1 MRLSVAPDCV
11 EMDTRNRFHTR
22 ESYALMRLEH
32 VGVVAVCCV
41 IVLLRIDALD
51 WARFIGALVF
61 IDIVGYLPGAIAF
74 RRRRGPAISPVFHYL
89 YNITHSYLTWA
100 AIVAAWAMLIGAFE
114 VAMLAV
120 PIHLSA
126 DRGLF
131 GNVFKPVS
139 LPFEPMRCEQTAS
152 HKHGACEQ
160 PPSGEFG

>member
-1 MRLSVAPDCV
+1 MMRLSVVPDCV

-32 VGVVAVCCV
+32 VAVVAVCCV
-41 IVLLRIDALD
+41 ILLLHIDALD
-51 WARFIGALVF
+51 WARFIGAFVF

-74 RRRRGPAISPVFHYL
+74 RRRQGPAISPVHHYL

-100 AIVAAWAMLIGAFE
+100 AIVAAWAILIGAFE

-120 PIHLSA
+120 PIHLSG

-139 LPFEPMRCEQTAS
+139 LPFEPMRCERTAS
-152 HKHGACEQ
+152 RPHGPREQ
-160 PPSGEFG
+160 RSS